1 MEANTL
7 EDMSIEQVCG
17 CIWMNMVSMQVCC
30 RASKV
35 VSYFELVLF
44 CSYYFSVYYNTE
56 QQLDGAAV
64 SVGLASSPGP
74 DWLHGTSTRT
84 MLKDPPSSTDVM

>member
-1 MEANTL
+1 
-7 EDMSIEQVCG
+7 
-17 CIWMNMVSMQVCC
+17 MVSMQVCC

-64 SVGLASSPGP
+64 SVGLASSPGL
-74 DWLHGTSTRT
+74 DWLHDT
-84 MLKDPPSSTDVM
+84 PPSSTDVM